1 MQRCSH
7 CLPHL
12 CSPRGR
18 FGGEDCHSGSIPEE
32 GQAGVCNLQA
42 AEKGEWSLGTEINV
56 IFPAGMIE
64 RKGRGVG
71 EGCMKESRGT
81 GEGKRGGMKV
91 VREGKTKSRKKK
103 IGDRTRKENTG
114 RAEPRA
120 GRSFAPGPCRA
131 AQASPSP
138 RRGAGMPF
146 PTSTILLLCFFLACF
161 VLSAHKPRP
170 RVSVNS
176 FQVPVSRH
184 PAAPPLLATA
194 APAPL
199 PPGGLSSTS
208 AHLLW
213 GQPRAPQPGKSR
225 PAEC

>member
-1 MQRCSH
+1 MVSGHRNKCY
-7 CLPHL
+7 LP
-12 CSPRGR
+12 SWNDREKRERSGR
-18 FGGEDCHSGSIPEE
+18 RMH
-32 GQAGVCNLQA
+32 
-42 AEKGEWSLGTEINV
+42 
-56 IFPAGMIE
+56 E
-64 RKGRGVG
+64 RKQRDRRR
-71 EGCMKESRGT
+71 KERWDKG
-81 GEGKRGGMKV
+81 GKRGKD
-91 VREGKTKSRKKK
+91 KKQKK
-103 IGDRTRKENTG
+103 INKSEAERNRKENTG

-146 PTSTILLLCFFLACF
+146 PTSTILLLCFFLSCF

-170 RVSVNS
+170 RVSVNF

-184 PAAPPLLATA
+184 PAAPPLPATA
-194 APAPL
+194 ASRRAQHHL
-199 PPGGLSSTS
+199 CSPPRGQHPG
-208 AHLLW
+208 AW